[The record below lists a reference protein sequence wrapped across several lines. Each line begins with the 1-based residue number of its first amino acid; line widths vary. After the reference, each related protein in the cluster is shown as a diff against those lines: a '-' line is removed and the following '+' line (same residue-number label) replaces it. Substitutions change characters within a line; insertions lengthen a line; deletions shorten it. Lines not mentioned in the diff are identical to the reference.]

1 MDFTTF
7 FDIYMRPHSRRP
19 LDRDGIEFRYAAASL
34 LIACSKSDL
43 DEDPEERRVITS
55 ILEDTFS
62 ISQKT
67 VNRLLEFADTASEG
81 TYLTEITSLI
91 NEQFNDR
98 DKRFLLEKLWC
109 VAYAD
114 GRIENQE
121 REFIDRIAVEIS
133 LSPEDVDTAHTL
145 AQHQLS

>member
-55 ILEDTFS
+55 ILEETFS

-81 TYLTEITSLI
+81 TYLTEITALI

-109 VAYAD
+109 VAYAI
-114 GRIENQE
+114 RSMNS
-121 REFIDRIAVEIS
+121 RS
-133 LSPEDVDTAHTL
+133 
-145 AQHQLS
+145 